1 MSNPSLGIPS
11 ESSRQPDII
20 STKGKIKTLS
30 SWALDNKDPNEY
42 LGLNSN
48 NHNSCVSNMPDE
60 ELDFSPDNCVFDR
73 TFITNMASR
82 CLHNFTKTQISS
94 DSTQQDS
101 PDVAVQAAFLNN
113 MTFTSTSSR
122 LEEFDKRIFC
132 LDLRSTLHNKGWP
145 EVSLVPIHP
154 TLMREQEYG
163 PSFLYLHFSLN
174 QASNTILAK
183 WKLDAQE
190 EITNQLRLSR
200 DINESIEK
208 KRNVVSSLRHF
219 CYLVKGSKLCIWEMK
234 VQIKPQKIP
243 SSTTAKSSIYFK
255 SSKDEKIPSSSSTI
269 SSAPRLFEGEPK
281 RSGQLELFRLPCDL
295 ACESRDFGAST
306 FITEL
311 ICDDSVKLIGPL
323 RSGVKS
329 SMEQNMCRVF
339 VV

>member
-1 MSNPSLGIPS
+1 VSNPSLGIPS

-183 WKLDAQE
+183 
-190 EITNQLRLSR
+190 
-200 DINESIEK
+200 
-208 KRNVVSSLRHF
+208 
-219 CYLVKGSKLCIWEMK
+219 
-234 VQIKPQKIP
+234 
-243 SSTTAKSSIYFK
+243 
-255 SSKDEKIPSSSSTI
+255 
-269 SSAPRLFEGEPK
+269 
-281 RSGQLELFRLPCDL
+281 
-295 ACESRDFGAST
+295 
-306 FITEL
+306 
-311 ICDDSVKLIGPL
+311 
-323 RSGVKS
+323 
-329 SMEQNMCRVF
+329 
-339 VV
+339 